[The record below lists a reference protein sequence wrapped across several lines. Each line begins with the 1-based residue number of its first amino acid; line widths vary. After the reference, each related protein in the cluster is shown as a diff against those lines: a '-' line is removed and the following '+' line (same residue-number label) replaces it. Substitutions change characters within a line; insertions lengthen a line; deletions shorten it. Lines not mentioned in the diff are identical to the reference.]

1 MELIYGT
8 GNPAKLNFM
17 RREITGLP
25 IELIGLGQAAERDG
39 IALADVEESG
49 RDPLENARIKARA
62 YYRLFRKPVFSC
74 DSGLYLWDYQTGEML
89 PEEVQPGIHVRGRG
103 PRRLTDD
110 ELIAHFTGLV
120 RTYGTILARYKNA
133 ICLIMEEG
141 RRYESMDESLWG
153 DAFLFTDRPHPKR
166 IEGFPL
172 DSISLD
178 IASGKYFYDLEDNA
192 QDRMAAETGIAE
204 FFKSVLNP
212 EDFCDK

>member
-8 GNPAKLNFM
+8 GNPAKLKFM
-17 RREITGLP
+17 RREIRGLP
-25 IELIGLGQAAERDG
+25 IELISLGQAAERDG

-49 RDPLENARIKARA
+49 RDPLENARIKACA

-103 PRRLTDD
+103 GRRLTDD

-120 RTYGTILARYKNA
+120 RTYGTILARYKNG
-133 ICLIMEEG
+133 ICLIMEDG

-153 DAFLFTDRPHPKR
+153 AAFLFTDRPHPKR

-178 IASGKYFYDLEDNA
+178 IASGKYFYDLEGNV
-192 QDRMAAETGIAE
+192 QDVVAAETGIAE
-204 FFKSVLNP
+204 FFKSV
-212 EDFCDK
+212 F